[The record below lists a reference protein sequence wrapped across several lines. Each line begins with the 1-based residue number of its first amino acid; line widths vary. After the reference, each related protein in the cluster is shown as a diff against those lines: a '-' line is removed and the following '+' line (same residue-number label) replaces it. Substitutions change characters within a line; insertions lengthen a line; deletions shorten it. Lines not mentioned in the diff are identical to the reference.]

1 MQKCLDFFKSTTFN
15 IIWFSVYKTYCK
27 YLLCIFNLLILL
39 HKQNNYALDNKRFF
53 SDNLPMEREGRG
65 IQNSLLLLG
74 VLTVV
79 VPSSGLEKDVFA
91 VQEVLSVLL

>member
-1 MQKCLDFFKSTTFN
+1 MLWTIK
-15 IIWFSVYKTYCK
+15 V
-27 YLLCIFNLLILL
+27 
-39 HKQNNYALDNKRFF
+39 FF